1 MIVHCLFYSCFS
13 SRVELSTDQVVK
25 PVNTGALFKWVG
37 KIPADVVNDMASL
50 APMLSRLG
58 YDPLANPPNYNKPD
72 LLFLNNT
79 KSIVKSILN

>member
-1 MIVHCLFYSCFS
+1 MSLIPVLS

-25 PVNTGALFKWVG
+25 PVNAEAVSKWVG
-37 KIPADVVNDMASL
+37 KIPADVVNDMASI

-72 LLFLNNT
+72 LFFLNNT
-79 KSIVKSILN
+79 KIVKSIQN

>member
-1 MIVHCLFYSCFS
+1 M
-13 SRVELSTDQVVK
+13 ELSTDQVVK
-25 PVNTGALFKWVG
+25 PVNTDALFKWVG

-79 KSIVKSILN
+79 KSIVKSIPN